1 MQETGM
7 KKQTI
12 RQFTHQAKT
21 YEYELHLGGVKRL
34 NLRIRPDGTIR
45 VSAPRLT
52 SHRTIDDF
60 LSLYGDKIEAAVVR
74 AQARQRNDAPTLT
87 KAQQAAQKEWLLAI
101 IRECH
106 QNLVLPR
113 FDALDLVLTERQRRF
128 ILSPTAIR
136 IRVMKTRWGSC
147 SSKGNLN
154 FNCLLMLAPPEVLDS
169 VVVHELCH
177 RKHMN
182 HSAAFYAEI
191 DRVFP
196 DYKIHHAWL
205 KKNGRALMNRVK

>member
-1 MQETGM
+1 M

-12 RQFTHQAKT
+12 RQFAYQAKT

-52 SHRTIDDF
+52 SQRTIDDF

-74 AQARQRNDAPTLT
+74 AQARQQNDAPTLT
-87 KAQQAAQKEWLLAI
+87 KAQQAAQKERLLAI

-113 FDALDLVLTERQRRF
+113 FDALDLALTERQRRF
-128 ILSPTAIR
+128 ILSPTVIR

-147 SSKGNLN
+147 NAQKGTLN
-154 FNCLLMLAPPEVLDS
+154 FNLHLIDQPIECIEY
-169 VVVHELCH
+169 VVMHEFAHFVHP
-177 RKHMN
+177 N
-182 HSAAFYAEI
+182 HSSAY
-191 DRVFP
+191 
-196 DYKIHHAWL
+196 H
-205 KKNGRALMNRVK
+205 ALMSALMPDWKQRKARLRN

>member
-1 MQETGM
+1 M

-12 RQFTHQAKT
+12 RQFAYQAKT

-52 SHRTIDDF
+52 SQRTIDDF
-60 LSLYGDKIEAAVVR
+60 LSLYGDKIEAAVAR
-74 AQARQRNDAPTLT
+74 AQARQQNDAPTLT
-87 KAQQAAQKEWLLAI
+87 KAQQAAQKERLLAT

-113 FDALDLVLTERQRRF
+113 FDALDLVLTERQRLF

-147 SSKGNLN
+147 NYAKGTLN
-154 FNCLLMLAPPEVLDS
+154 FNLRLIEQPIECIEY
-169 VVVHELCH
+169 VVMHEFAHFVHP
-177 RKHMN
+177 N
-182 HSAAFYAEI
+182 HSPAY
-191 DRVFP
+191 
-196 DYKIHHAWL
+196 H
-205 KKNGRALMNRVK
+205 ALMSALMPDWKQRKARLRN